1 MSMYWFFSILMVL
14 FQPLG
19 RGLDYRIFW
28 RFFLKYYMLCEI
40 SVGQQKDSDKGLRES
55 SWNTVAVKFQI
66 WASLQAVKITYLLSL
81 WTSLSLSPAP
91 PHPLNSLSFS
101 CLLMRNRST
110 YLGLRL
116 WKRCHGDA
124 AHQTTRCHCAP
135 QKCTRRA
142 SPATAAKGQPLWA
155 ELRAANP
162 RHGMNRPQDALSWG
176 RRKSTC
182 MCHFGVT
189 QAFLSPPVPP
199 PRAFVLTV
207 IVSGKAAPKLALEG
221 RVVGPVQVPSGGWD
235 EEETASGKAEP
246 VEYCTSDVNTATLL
260 GPLGAHH
267 SYCGQW
273 F

>member
-1 MSMYWFFSILMVL
+1 MYFRSPNTLGPLWDFCRTAEGQWQVSERKQLEHSCSEISDLSQFAGSENYISSVSLNVSLPLSCPSPSLELPLL
-14 FQPLG
+14 FLLLNEKQIH
-19 RGLDYRIFW
+19 IF
-28 RFFLKYYMLCEI
+28 RTRLCE
-40 SVGQQKDSDKGLRES
+40 
-55 SWNTVAVKFQI
+55 
-66 WASLQAVKITYLLSL
+66 
-81 WTSLSLSPAP
+81 
-91 PHPLNSLSFS
+91 
-101 CLLMRNRST
+101 
-110 YLGLRL
+110 
-116 WKRCHGDA
+116 RCHRDA

-176 RRKSTC
+176 RRKSTW

-221 RVVGPVQVPSGGWD
+221 RVVGPVQAPS
-235 EEETASGKAEP
+235 A
-246 VEYCTSDVNTATLL
+246 
-260 GPLGAHH
+260 
-267 SYCGQW
+267 
-273 F
+273 